1 MADPLDSPKS
11 LLSFARE
18 DIRKLNPEF
27 EAFFNS
33 NPYTYVVHHDPQSGH
48 DFHRL
53 TFRDR
58 IPSRLSRD
66 VCNIALELR
75 NALDQVGF
83 AIAAL
88 DGSNPSSGTY
98 FPFSRSAAMGWTPP
112 HTYGIECQ
120 TGAVK

>member
-53 TFRDR
+53 TSFTAMAYLGQALTQLG
-58 IPSRLSRD
+58 PSGLSSQKSHLMTLVR
-66 VCNIALELR
+66 VCLS
-75 NALDQVGF
+75 GF
-83 AIAAL
+83 K
-88 DGSNPSSGTY
+88 
-98 FPFSRSAAMGWTPP
+98 TP
-112 HTYGIECQ
+112 
-120 TGAVK
+120 